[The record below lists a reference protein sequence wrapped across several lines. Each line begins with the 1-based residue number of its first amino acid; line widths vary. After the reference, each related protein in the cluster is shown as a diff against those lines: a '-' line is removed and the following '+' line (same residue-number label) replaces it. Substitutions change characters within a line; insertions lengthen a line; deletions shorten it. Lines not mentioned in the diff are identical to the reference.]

1 MQEKYRGLRFMVIFV
16 GKGWIVR
23 RCVVRDFKT
32 AFPTGTVHPHIDGA
46 RAECEEQEK
55 LERARMV
62 LGDEA

>member
-1 MQEKYRGLRFMVIFV
+1 MQEKYRGPRFMVIPV

-23 RCVVRDFKT
+23 RRVVRDFET
-32 AFPTGTVHPHIDGA
+32 AFPTGTVHPHVEGA

-55 LERARMV
+55 LERARRV